1 MTEHKNGPYAVKTR
15 TIQLAA
21 SDGVNIPAFVAEP
34 QGAGPFPAVT
44 FGAEAMGI
52 NSFNRGVATD
62 LAARGYVTIVADYYR
77 GRGPS
82 NPENYDDFTEVMTAI
97 EALDFRQ
104 ATFDVLAGAD
114 WLRAHPQVDPLRIAV
129 WGYCTGGTLAV
140 MAACLDRNLAAAV
153 WFFPSQP
160 TFEQLTVKRPA
171 HAIDMVWSITC
182 PVIVIYGSI
191 EADHIAANGIM
202 GRLRDNFDKWK
213 IRNEIRIYPGAGH
226 AFSAPTPKMHN
237 AEATRNSWADA
248 TAFLE
253 RTLAESFLLPA

>member
-1 MTEHKNGPYAVKTR
+1 MMHDVNAAHAVKTR
-15 TIQLAA
+15 TIELPT
-21 SDGVNIPAFVAEP
+21 SDGTHIPAFVAEP
-34 QGAGPFPAVT
+34 DGAGPFPAVS

-62 LAARGYVTIVADYYR
+62 LAARGYITIVPDYYR

-82 NPENYDDFTEVMTAI
+82 NPENYDDFTEVMAAI

-114 WLRAHPQVDPLRIAV
+114 WLRAHPKVHHGRIGV
-129 WGYCTGGTLAV
+129 WGYCTGGTLAM
-140 MAACLDRNLAAAV
+140 MAACLDRKLAAAV

-160 TFEQLTVKRPA
+160 TFDKLTVKRPA
-171 HAIDMVWSITC
+171 DAIDMVWSITC
-182 PVIVIYGSI
+182 PVIAIYGSK
-191 EADHIAANGIM
+191 EADQMVASGIM
-202 GRLRDNFDKWK
+202 GRLRGNLDKWE
-213 IRNEIRIYPGAGH
+213 IRNEIHIYEGAGH
-226 AFSAPTPKMHN
+226 AFSAPTPKMHH

-253 RTLAESFLLPA
+253 RTLGR

>member
-1 MTEHKNGPYAVKTR
+1 MTTDKNAAYTVKTR
-15 TIQLAA
+15 TIKLTA
-21 SDGVNIPAFVAEP
+21 SDGVDIPAFVAEP
-34 QGAGPFPAVT
+34 EGNGPFSAVS

-82 NPENYDDFTEVMTAI
+82 NPENYDDFTEVMAAI
-97 EALDFRQ
+97 NALDFRQ
-104 ATFDVLAGAD
+104 ATFDVLAGAN
-114 WLRAHPQVDPLRIAV
+114 WLRAHPKVDLHRVAV
-129 WGYCTGGTLAV
+129 WGYCTGGTLAM

-182 PVIVIYGSI
+182 PVLAVYGSI
-191 EADHIAANGIM
+191 EADHIAANGIL
-202 GRLRDNFDKWK
+202 GRLRDNFAKWK
-213 IRNEIRIYPGAGH
+213 IPNEIRIYPGAGH
-226 AFSAPTPKMHN
+226 AFSAPAPKMHN
-237 AEATRNSWADA
+237 AEATKNSWADA

-253 RTLAESFLLPA
+253 RTLARV